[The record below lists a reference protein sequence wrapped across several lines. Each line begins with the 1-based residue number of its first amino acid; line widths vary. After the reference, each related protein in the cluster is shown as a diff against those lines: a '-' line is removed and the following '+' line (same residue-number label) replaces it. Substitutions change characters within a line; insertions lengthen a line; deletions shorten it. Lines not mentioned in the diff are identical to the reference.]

1 MLKISIP
8 KPLEFNW
15 DLHNVEKNW
24 NKHNIDYKEC
34 EQAFINKPHLIYE
47 DIKHSQVELR
57 YTLFGF
63 ADSYRLIVINYT
75 IRSNQ
80 IRVISARDQNIK
92 ERRFYAKNKKSP
104 QI

>member
-1 MLKISIP
+1 MPKFNIP

-15 DLHNVEKNW
+15 DLHNIEKNW

-47 DIKHSQVELR
+47 DIKHSQQEPR

-63 ADSYRLIVINYT
+63 TNDFRLITINYT
-75 IRSNQ
+75 IRNKQ

-92 ERRFYAKNKKSP
+92 ERRSYAKNKKSSRL
-104 QI
+104 